1 MALERTFAI
10 IKPNAVQDGHIG
22 EILTAIEGG
31 GFVIHALRLASLDKK
46 LIAGFYREH
55 LGKSFFPDLEAFM
68 MEGPVLLMALEGEDA
83 VRRWRELMGVT
94 DSSKAAPGTLRQR
107 FGQGITRNALHGSDS
122 LESAEREI
130 HYFFSAFDLV

>member
-22 EILTAIEGG
+22 EIITAIEQA
-31 GFVIHALRLASLDKK
+31 GFVIHGLRMAHLTPE
-46 LIAGFYREH
+46 LIEGFYREH
-55 LGKSFFPDLEAFM
+55 IHKAFFPELEAFM
-68 MEGPVLLMALEGEDA
+68 MESPVILMVLEGEDA

-94 DSSKAAPGTLRQR
+94 DSSKAAPGTLRNR
-107 FGQGITRNALHGSDS
+107 FGKGITRNAVHGSDAP
-122 LESAEREI
+122 ESAEREL